1 MSIIMIKMSPFL
13 ILKNYTNDS
22 LCCLCEYKIK
32 TIDIKIK
39 VAFNKQE
46 QCSSQ
51 QAGLKIDSSAQQ
63 NEKRNF
69 ARIKMQTQIT
79 RYFVAPNSNVPS
91 WNIRLPE
98 LRQSNFHPKY
108 GSAEVHLVAWCQNWI
123 SSSSL
128 FSCQLRPQP
137 LCFLFATAFYSWRGW
152 SIFWPSF

>member
-1 MSIIMIKMSPFL
+1 MQQ
-13 ILKNYTNDS
+13 TG
-22 LCCLCEYKIK
+22 
-32 TIDIKIK
+32 T
-39 VAFNKQE
+39 
-46 QCSSQ
+46 CSSQ

-79 RYFVAPNSNVPS
+79 RYFIAPNGDVSS

-98 LRQSNFHPKY
+98 LRLSNFHPKY
-108 GSAEVHLVAWCQNWI
+108 GWAEVHLVAWCQNWI

-137 LCFLFATAFYSWRGW
+137 SGGLAKSSEPIPFEYSCQVTSGGKQSHAFPQKTIKMNWIELKTSYFCKISL
-152 SIFWPSF
+152 PYPLKLTK